1 MDVPRVAAAEQAVKR
16 HFKVILNDGA
26 VELFRNAFP
35 HRRET
40 VYFRV
45 QLFVYLLRGVGHLG
59 PVRHVAIRGVDEHNV
74 RLEA

>member
-1 MDVPRVAAAEQAVKR
+1 MK
-16 HFKVILNDGA
+16 
-26 VELFRNAFP
+26 LFRNAFP

-74 RLEA
+74 WLEA